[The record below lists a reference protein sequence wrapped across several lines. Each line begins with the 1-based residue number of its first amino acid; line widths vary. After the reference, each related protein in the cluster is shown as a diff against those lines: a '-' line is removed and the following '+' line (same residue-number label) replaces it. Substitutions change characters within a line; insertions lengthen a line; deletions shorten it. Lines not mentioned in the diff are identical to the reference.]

1 MAEEN
6 LGKAKADIA
15 SMIRVNQAGEYG
27 AAQIYKGQLAVMGD
41 DGPDSSAIHHM
52 AEQEQRHLD
61 AFDRMIVERNVRP
74 TILQPFWQVAGYA
87 LGAGTAIMGPR
98 AAMACTAA
106 VETEI
111 DLHYQEQMEQLE
123 SENDPELLS
132 KIAEFREEELEHKQT
147 AIESGAE
154 EVLGYPVLSAAIRLG
169 CKVAIGLSKRI

>member
-1 MAEEN
+1 
-6 LGKAKADIA
+6 
-15 SMIRVNQAGEYG
+15 MIRVNQAGEYG

-41 DGPDSSAIHHM
+41 DAPDSSAIHHM

-61 AFDRMIVERNVRP
+61 TFDRMIVERNVRP
-74 TILQPFWQVAGYA
+74 TVLQPFWKAAGYA

-111 DLHYQEQMEQLE
+111 DLHYKEQLEQLE

-154 EVLGYPVLSAAIRLG
+154 DTPGYPVLSAAIRLG

>member
-1 MAEEN
+1 MAET
-6 LGKAKADIA
+6 LGNAKPDIA

-41 DGPDSSAIHHM
+41 DGPDSGAIHHM
-52 AEQEQRHLD
+52 AEQEQRHLE

-74 TILQPFWQVAGYA
+74 TVLQPFWKVAGYA

-111 DLHYQEQMEQLE
+111 DLHYQEQLEQLE

-147 AIESGAE
+147 AIDSGAE
-154 EVLGYPVLSAAIRLG
+154 DTPGYLVLSAVIRLG
-169 CKVAIGLSKRI
+169 CKVAIGLSKRV